1 MPEQGEHVCLASGQ
15 APVGAYRGVWSDA
28 ERAEQC
34 RGRIDMPS
42 GPQPLEAGQRGT
54 RLGQRDFRPL
64 CRKRGRE
71 CELQERVEEIRKSAQ
86 EAVDKAA
93 AALGDQPK
101 SVSVVALSGFPA
113 KTLIDA
119 SENSDLVVVGS
130 RGGGGFGALFVGSV
144 SSQVVHHAKCPVVVV
159 PTGR

>member
-1 MPEQGEHVCLASGQ
+1 MSGIVVGIDGSHHASHTLDWAMAEAAVRKADLTVIAVNSVPAGYWTAQPVTLAG
-15 APVGAYRGVWSDA
+15 DN
-28 ERAEQC
+28 
-34 RGRIDMPS
+34 D
-42 GPQPLEAGQRGT
+42 
-54 RLGQRDFRPL
+54 
-64 CRKRGRE
+64 
-71 CELQERVEEIRKSAQ
+71 RVEEIRKSAR

-113 KTLIDA
+113 KTLVDA

-130 RGGGGFGALFVGSV
+130 RGGGGFGALFLGSV
-144 SSQVVHHAKCPVVVV
+144 SSQVVHHAKCPVAVV